1 LNNMTYNQFQD
12 IHPAATA
19 NYEIEHLIELTN
31 KFIIKIKNQ
40 TYKKNIEPEMNNLL
54 HSTDQF
60 LYRIKSMQAA
70 K

>member
-1 LNNMTYNQFQD
+1 MTYNQFQG
-12 IHPAATA
+12 IHPAAT
-19 NYEIEHLIELTN
+19 NYEIEHLVELT
-31 KFIIKIKNQ
+31 KEFLIKIKDQ
-40 TYKKNIEPEMNNLL
+40 TYKKNIEPEMDNLL